1 MLPRGEPW
9 TSRLAIDSTTGGDGM
24 HLEKSQIKIF
34 ENISAPAP
42 RQARRATPT
51 QQSPLQPG
59 GKKHIFT
66 LIVMSS
72 PLGSKYM
79 KDDLQCL
86 PIRAGEESVHVASR
100 SKNYVTAIPNCLKGG
115 NHPRPEVQIENLIWM
130 GFTDSVPKS
139 RNLNGDSA

>member
-24 HLEKSQIKIF
+24 HLKGDGMHLVKSQIKIF

-59 GKKHIFT
+59 ETYIFPFAT
-66 LIVMSS
+66 FVFSF
-72 PLGSKYM
+72 
-79 KDDLQCL
+79 
-86 PIRAGEESVHVASR
+86 GEA
-100 SKNYVTAIPNCLKGG
+100 
-115 NHPRPEVQIENLIWM
+115 VQVRI
-130 GFTDSVPKS
+130 
-139 RNLNGDSA
+139 